1 MINRENV
8 GQSFELSL
16 THIGS
21 EILYKIQKDKI
32 GLKEAFDMIYTYVN
46 ICSPQQAEYMKEMTD
61 HMSKEELMFFVES
74 IIESG
79 NIHLSM
85 RPISD
90 TMTIDKLAEIYDAF
104 PWIEQNIIEVPLTG
118 SDGKI
123 RHVPARRPMVMG
135 KEYIFRLKQF
145 SEEKF
150 SVTSLSSTNL
160 RNENIKSKA
169 KKNANTLFSNT
180 PIRFGN
186 METNNFMHLG
196 AEYVISNLMIHSTSP
211 QARRLVEKFYTE
223 DPFTVDIKLNS
234 DSKNRSAEIA
244 NTYLKTVGRRLLFIK
259 KKKKITKVV
268 ISPISFEKPIY
279 TTPITF
285 VPKQIAKGFDYEK
298 DFAERQ
304 EERKKREKAPSPII
318 YEGAFFKRE

>member
-1 MINRENV
+1 MI
-8 GQSFELSL
+8 
-16 THIGS
+16 
-21 EILYKIQKDKI
+21 
-32 GLKEAFDMIYTYVN
+32 
-46 ICSPQQAEYMKEMTD
+46 
-61 HMSKEELMFFVES
+61 
-74 IIESG
+74 
-79 NIHLSM
+79 
-85 RPISD
+85 
-90 TMTIDKLAEIYDAF
+90 
-104 PWIEQNIIEVPLTG
+104 
-118 SDGKI
+118 
-123 RHVPARRPMVMG
+123 MG

-211 QARRLVEKFYTE
+211 QARRLVEQFYTG
-223 DPFTVDIKLNS
+223 DPFAVDIKLNS

-259 KKKKITKVV
+259 KKKKIDRIT
-268 ISPISFEKPIY
+268 ISPISFMKDPVIRPIS
-279 TTPITF
+279 F
-285 VPKQIAKGFDYEK
+285 VPKQIADGFDYEK
-298 DFAERQ
+298 DFTDRQ
-304 EERKKREKAPSPII
+304 KLNKKRSKAPSPVSF
-318 YEGAFFKRE
+318 EGRRRGKE

>member
-1 MINRENV
+1 MGKGVISNIWPKEMMPRYKTPLGNYEYADVIFNSSTMINRENV

-135 KEYIFRLKQF
+135 KEYIFRLAIKAL
-145 SEEKF
+145 
-150 SVTSLSSTNL
+150 TS
-160 RNENIKSKA
+160 IY
-169 KKNANTLFSNT
+169 SNVCV
-180 PIRFGN
+180 
-186 METNNFMHLG
+186 L
-196 AEYVISNLMIHSTSP
+196 AC
-211 QARRLVEKFYTE
+211 
-223 DPFTVDIKLNS
+223 
-234 DSKNRSAEIA
+234 
-244 NTYLKTVGRRLLFIK
+244 
-259 KKKKITKVV
+259 
-268 ISPISFEKPIY
+268 
-279 TTPITF
+279 
-285 VPKQIAKGFDYEK
+285 
-298 DFAERQ
+298 
-304 EERKKREKAPSPII
+304 
-318 YEGAFFKRE
+318 

>member
-1 MINRENV
+1 
-8 GQSFELSL
+8 
-16 THIGS
+16 
-21 EILYKIQKDKI
+21 
-32 GLKEAFDMIYTYVN
+32 
-46 ICSPQQAEYMKEMTD
+46 
-61 HMSKEELMFFVES
+61 MFFVES

-104 PWIEQNIIEVPLTG
+104 PWIEQNIIEVPLAG

-180 PIRFGN
+180 PIRFGK
-186 METNNFMHLG
+186 LCCQR
-196 AEYVISNLMIHSTSP
+196 IS
-211 QARRLVEKFYTE
+211 
-223 DPFTVDIKLNS
+223 
-234 DSKNRSAEIA
+234 
-244 NTYLKTVGRRLLFIK
+244 
-259 KKKKITKVV
+259 
-268 ISPISFEKPIY
+268 
-279 TTPITF
+279 
-285 VPKQIAKGFDYEK
+285 
-298 DFAERQ
+298 
-304 EERKKREKAPSPII
+304 
-318 YEGAFFKRE
+318 